1 MSPTMTSSQAKKE
14 TLHDKRARTETQAST
29 DTSHTGTG
37 RHLKPTDSADGHLID
52 QDVQEQRT
60 AHSGGHMEPSS
71 STDPSY
77 EQNLRKDIQDTLRA
91 QTDERSKQPPSLLS
105 RLVTYWEMTF
115 AVTSGI
121 LIAIAWF
128 LMVRQQDIFSVPLFI
143 AAYVIG
149 GYAKAR
155 EGLMLL
161 IHEKKLGVDVL
172 MILAALAAASIGY
185 WTEGAILIFI
195 FAMSGALES
204 YTMAKSRKDLSALMS
219 IRPDEATILKDGEE
233 KVVPTSDLQIGD
245 IVLVRPGDTIPID
258 GRIIEGSSS
267 VNQATITG
275 ESVPVDKTVGDTV
288 FAGTQNE
295 QGALKIEVTERSGD
309 TLFAKIV
316 KLVSEAENT
325 MPKSQQF
332 IERFESIYTYIVLAT
347 TALLMT
353 VPIFFFH
360 VPASAALY
368 RAIVFMVVA
377 SPCAVVASI
386 TPAILAAMSNGAR
399 RGLLFKG
406 GTHLE
411 TLAKT
416 RVVAFDKTGTITSGK
431 PVVTD
436 IVPREGLTVE
446 DFLTMAASAEHL
458 SEHPIARAI
467 VQKARELN
475 LPLRSLSNLEA
486 SLGRGITVQV
496 DGSTWRIGSRTFI
509 GIAEGSTWE
518 SLVDRFENEGK
529 TVIFMRIDDDIQGA
543 IALKDTIREEAR
555 ATIQALH
562 SMGIKVAMLTG
573 DHERPA
579 QAIAKEVGVD
589 LVYANLLPQDKA
601 DMIKSLRE
609 QYEYVAMVGDGV
621 NDAPALALA
630 SVGVAM
636 GAQGSDVA
644 LETADVI
651 LMNDQLDRL
660 PFAIRL
666 GRRSQRV
673 IKQNLSFALG
683 VILLLISVNF
693 GVYLPLPLGVVG
705 HEGSTILVILNGLR
719 LLRNG

>member
-1 MSPTMTSSQAKKE
+1 MR
-14 TLHDKRARTETQAST
+14 HDKRAQTETQAAT
-29 DTSHTGTG
+29 DTSHTETG
-37 RHLKPTDSADGHLID
+37 RHPNTTDPEHVRPID
-52 QDVQEQRT
+52 HHVPEVNA
-60 AHSGGHMEPSS
+60 AHASRHTESPSS
-71 STDPSY
+71 ADPSY
-77 EQNLRKDIQDTLRA
+77 EQDLRKDIENTLRA
-91 QTDERSKQPPSLLS
+91 KTEERAKASPSLMN

-128 LMVRQQDIFSVPLFI
+128 LMVRQLEVFSVPLFI
-143 AAYVIG
+143 AAYIIG

-161 IHEKKLGVDVL
+161 LHEKKLGVDVL

-219 IRPDEATILKDGEE
+219 IRPDEATIIKDGEE
-233 KVVPTSDLQIGD
+233 KIVPTAELQIGD

-258 GRIIEGSSS
+258 GRVIEGSSS

-275 ESVPVDKTVGDTV
+275 ESIPVDKTIGDTV

-332 IERFESIYTYIVLAT
+332 IDRFESIYTYVVLAT

-360 VPASAALY
+360 VPANEALY

-436 IVPREGLTVE
+436 IVPREGLSVE
-446 DFLTMAASAEHL
+446 EFLAMAASAERL

-467 VQKARELN
+467 VQKAREMN
-475 LPLRSLSNLEA
+475 LSLRSLSNLEA
-486 SLGRGITVQV
+486 SLGRGITVEV
-496 DGSTWRIGSRTFI
+496 DGSTWRIGSRKFI
-509 GIAEGSTWE
+509 GIEEGSPWE
-518 SLVDRFENEGK
+518 KLVDRLENEGK
-529 TVIFMRIDDDIQGA
+529 TVIFMRIDDHMQGA

-555 ATIQALH
+555 ATIQTLH

-579 QAIAKEVGVD
+579 RAIAKEAGVD
-589 LVYANLLPQDKA
+589 LVYADLLPQDKA
-601 DMIKSLRE
+601 DMIKALRE

-673 IKQNLSFALG
+673 IKQNLTFALS

-693 GVYLPLPLGVVG
+693 GAYLPLPLGVVG
-705 HEGSTILVILNGLR
+705 HEGSTILVILNALR

>member
-1 MSPTMTSSQAKKE
+1 MSSTITSSQAKKE
-14 TLHDKRARTETQAST
+14 MLNDKRAQTETQAST
-29 DTSHTGTG
+29 DTSHTETG
-37 RHLKPTDSADGHLID
+37 RHSNQTDPAEGHPID
-52 QDVQEQRT
+52 HEVQEKH
-60 AHSGGHMEPSS
+60 AVHSGGHIEPSS

-77 EQNLRKDIQDTLRA
+77 EQDLRKDIQDTLRA

-128 LMVRQQDIFSVPLFI
+128 LMVRQQDMFSVPLFI
-143 AAYVIG
+143 AAYIIG

-161 IHEKKLGVDVL
+161 LHEKKLGVDVL

-219 IRPDEATILKDGEE
+219 IRPDEATVIKDGEE

-258 GRIIEGSSS
+258 GRVIEGSSS

-436 IVPREGLTVE
+436 IVPREGLSVE
-446 DFLTMAASAEHL
+446 DFLTMAASAERL

-467 VQKARELN
+467 VQKAREMKLS
-475 LPLRSLSNLEA
+475 LRSLSNLEA

-496 DGSTWRIGSRTFI
+496 DGSTWRIGSRKFI

-518 SLVDRFENEGK
+518 TLVDRLENEGK

-543 IALKDTIREEAR
+543 IALKDTIRDEAR
-555 ATIQALH
+555 ATIEALH

-609 QYEYVAMVGDGV
+609 QYAYVAMVGDGV

-644 LETADVI
+644 LETADVV

-673 IKQNLSFALG
+673 IKQNLTFALS

-693 GVYLPLPLGVVG
+693 GAYLPLPLGVVG

>member
-1 MSPTMTSSQAKKE
+1 MSATLTKKQQGKNVNDKQKEKNITGDKYNE
-14 TLHDKRARTETQAST
+14 TLAPVHAHTEPVKDTQYRADNTY
-29 DTSHTGTG
+29 
-37 RHLKPTDSADGHLID
+37 
-52 QDVQEQRT
+52 QE
-60 AHSGGHMEPSS
+60 A
-71 STDPSY
+71 
-77 EQNLRKDIQDTLRA
+77 LREDIQNTLRA
-91 QTDERSKQPPSLLS
+91 KTETSSAKKTSPLKL
-105 RLVTYWEMTF
+105 LVTYWEMTF
-115 AVTSGI
+115 AITSGI
-121 LIAIAWF
+121 LIAAAWI
-128 LMVRQQDIFSVPLFI
+128 LMSLDQDVLSVPLFI
-143 AAYVIG
+143 AAYIIG

-155 EGLMLL
+155 EGLYLL

-219 IRPDEATILKDGEE
+219 IRPDEATLLKDGEE
-233 KVVPTSDLQIGD
+233 MTVPTSELNVGD
-245 IVLVRPGDTIPID
+245 IVLIRPGETIPID

-267 VNQATITG
+267 INQATITG
-275 ESVPVDKTVGDTV
+275 ESIPVDKTIGDTV

-295 QGALKIEVTERSGD
+295 QGALKIEVTERAGD

-316 KLVSEAENT
+316 KLVNEAENT

-332 IERFESIYTYIVLAT
+332 IERFESIYTYVVLAT
-347 TALLMT
+347 TVLLMT
-353 VPIFFFH
+353 VPILVFH

-416 RVVAFDKTGTITSGK
+416 RVIALDKTGTITSGR

-436 IVPREGLTVE
+436 IIPREGLSE
-446 DFLTMAASAEHL
+446 KDFLTMAASAEHL

-467 VQKARELN
+467 VEKAREMHLQ
-475 LPLRSLSNLEA
+475 LKSLSNLEA
-486 SLGRGITVQV
+486 TVGRGITVQV
-496 DGSTWRIGSRTFI
+496 DGSIWRIGSRKFI
-509 GIAEGSTWE
+509 GVPERSTWE
-518 SLVDRFENEGK
+518 KVVDRLENEGK
-529 TVIFMRIDDDIQGA
+529 TVVFMRIDDEIQGA
-543 IALKDTIREEAR
+543 IALKDTVREEAK
-555 ATIQALH
+555 ATIAALH
-562 SMGIKVAMLTG
+562 TMGIKVAMLTG

-579 QAIAKEVGVD
+579 QAIAREVGVD
-589 LVYANLLPQDKA
+589 LVYAELLPQDKA
-601 DMIKSLRE
+601 DIIKSLRE
-609 QYEYVAMVGDGV
+609 QYEYVVMVGDGV

-630 SVGVAM
+630 AVGVAM

-644 LETADVI
+644 LETADVV

-660 PFAIRL
+660 PFAIQL
-666 GRRSQRV
+666 GRRSQRI
-673 IKQNLSFALG
+673 IKQNLSFALA
-683 VILLLISVNF
+683 VIVLLISVNF
-693 GVYLPLPLGVVG
+693 GAYLPLPIGVVG
-705 HEGSTILVILNGLR
+705 HEGSTILVILNALR
-719 LLRNG
+719 LLRN